1 MFMGEFANKV
11 KERAAEVLRSRC
23 WPEPTPEMGPI
34 LELIGSLLEDGAGG
48 VLSPT
53 EVPVT
58 TDQWLTWN
66 QLMMDNEEE
75 LLSTM
80 TSILEWER
88 TELPREAEAMRNWA
102 AWLLLATLDRMG
114 MQ

>member
-1 MFMGEFANKV
+1 
-11 KERAAEVLRSRC
+11 
-23 WPEPTPEMGPI
+23 
-34 LELIGSLLEDGAGG
+34 
-48 VLSPT
+48 
-53 EVPVT
+53 
-58 TDQWLTWN
+58 
-66 QLMMDNEEE
+66 MMDNEEE

>member
-1 MFMGEFANKV
+1 MGEFANKV
-11 KERAAEVLRSRC
+11 KDRAAEVLRSKC

-48 VLSPT
+48 ILSPE

-58 TDQWLTWN
+58 TEQWLMWN
-66 QLMMDNEEE
+66 QLAMDHEEE
-75 LLSTM
+75 VLRTM
-80 TSILEWER
+80 TSILERER
-88 TELPREAEAMRNWA
+88 MDLPRETEAMRNWA